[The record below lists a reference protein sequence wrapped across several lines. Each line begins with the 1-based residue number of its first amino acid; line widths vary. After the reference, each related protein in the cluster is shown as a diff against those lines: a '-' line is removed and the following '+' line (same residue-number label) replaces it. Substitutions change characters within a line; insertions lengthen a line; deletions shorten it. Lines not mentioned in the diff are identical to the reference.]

1 MIELLRVLGISL
13 LIGPVTGMAAP
24 VAPRV
29 ASRLLRHWLLWL
41 GPVYVKF
48 AQVLSTRADVFP
60 PAYREQL
67 ARLRTNVPAERPAVI
82 RRVLARA
89 WPQGIASVFKQFDWT
104 PVAAGTVAQV
114 HRATLPDGAIVAVK
128 ILRPGIAHRIATNF
142 RALEQ
147 IAGLAAR
154 FSKAVRAAN
163 LTGMVA
169 ELKTLLMSQT
179 DLRHE
184 RDNYLE
190 FARQFEHE
198 TGVTVP
204 RVYPELCTADVLVTQ
219 FVDAIAPDDF
229 QQLGIAPLTLARRM
243 DSLLDTMVFIHGLL
257 HADLH
262 PGNFFWDRDGRVV
275 LIDLGLVHRLPRL
288 DRNHV
293 MTFYFAIVDGFY
305 NFAAGYFLR
314 YLVESADGVKTDRDA
329 AVAEARGIIEQ
340 QFVASGGRPKMN
352 AIFEALLALLSRHRL
367 RLRAGYTNIFLTL
380 ITVEG
385 YIYAL
390 DPDFDMMENARAKR
404 IEDMEYTTVPDA
416 AVRLVVGDNGSY
428 STARYAGADTLE
440 RAFEDRNRLVL
451 DEMLGVRAG
460 RFLLDV
466 GCGRGKILAS
476 ARARDVRATG
486 ITISRFER
494 DLCRE
499 RGLDAVHCSWENF
512 EREFGHEYPQ
522 ADYMTVMEMLS
533 HLGSVHENKTGLVRL
548 RLARFF
554 DWLDTR
560 VRRGGR
566 ILFQEM
572 MVTREFLDAP
582 GHANSYQALVEE
594 LPWSGFTVFD
604 EFQAAARG
612 RFDFDLHE
620 DHSADIVPTYDA
632 LISHFDANYEQLKQ
646 HVRAHALDVVRREM
660 ESYRKFAREGF
671 ISLHRM
677 VLVRH

>member
-1 MIELLRVLGISL
+1 MLELLRVLGISL
-13 LIGPVTGMAAP
+13 LIGPVTGVAALI
-24 VAPRV
+24 APRI
-29 ASRLLRHWLLWL
+29 AARLLRRWLLWL

-67 ARLRTNVPAERPAVI
+67 ARLRTDVPPERPAVI

-89 WPQGIASVFKQFDWT
+89 WPRGTESVFKQFDWT
-104 PVAAGTVAQV
+104 PIAAGTVAQV
-114 HRATLPDGAIVAVK
+114 HRATLPDDTIVAVK
-128 ILRPGIAHRIATNF
+128 ILRPGIARRIATNF

-147 IAGLAAR
+147 IAALATR

-163 LTGMVA
+163 IAGMVA

-204 RVYPELCTADVLVTQ
+204 RVYPALCSADVLVTQ

-288 DRNHV
+288 DRNHI
-293 MTFYFAIVDGFY
+293 MTFYFAIVDGY
-305 NFAAGYFLR
+305 YDFAAGYFVR
-314 YLVESADGVKTDRDA
+314 YLVETAGAATTDRDA
-329 AVAEARGIIEQ
+329 AITEARSIIEA
-340 QFVASGGRPKMN
+340 QFVASNGRPKMN
-352 AIFEALLALLSRHRL
+352 AIFEALLGLLSRHRL
-367 RLRAGYTNIFLTL
+367 RLRSGYTNIFLTL

-390 DPDFDMMENARAKR
+390 DPNFDMMDNARAKR
-404 IEDMEYTTVPDA
+404 VEDMEYTTVPDA

-428 STARYAGADTLE
+428 STARYAGAESLE

-476 ARARDVRATG
+476 AGAREVRATG

-533 HLGSVHENKTGLVRL
+533 HLGSVHENKTGMVRL
-548 RLARFF
+548 RLKRFF

-560 VRRGGR
+560 MQRGGR

-582 GHANSYQALVEE
+582 THAASYNALVEE

-604 EFQAAARG
+604 EFQAAAKD
-612 RFDFDLHE
+612 RFDMDIHD

-632 LISHFDANYEQLKQ
+632 LIERFDANYQQLKQ

-677 VLVRH
+677 VLVRR